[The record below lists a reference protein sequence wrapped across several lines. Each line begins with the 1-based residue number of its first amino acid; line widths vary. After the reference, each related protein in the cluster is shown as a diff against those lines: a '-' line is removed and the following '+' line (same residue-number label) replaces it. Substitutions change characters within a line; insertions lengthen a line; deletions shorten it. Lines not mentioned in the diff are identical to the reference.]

1 MDRSSRRAIARLRAA
16 ALVLPLL
23 LAAACGSDD
32 DDTSSGDSTAQ
43 STAAPTSAAA
53 ETTTATADPTV
64 DSAPADTTADTTA
77 ATTADSAPADTTADT
92 TADTGGRANEPGSA
106 CIGSGDGSGEP
117 IVVGSIQ
124 TDESPAGQ
132 FPDIIDGAEACF
144 EAINSTG
151 GIDGRPIEFQRC
163 NDSADAV
170 QGESCAR
177 DLIDAGAV
185 AVLGG
190 ICFSCFSAP
199 IVDVL
204 GEAGIPYVGGL
215 PVLPPEYEQENFLA
229 ITNAGGSAALYSNAA
244 YIMQTAEENGVD
256 AVVVEIYAAVGAA
269 DPTLEQQINALGGT
283 YKKSIGFDPASAD
296 LASVA
301 QQAIDEDPTFI
312 SVQTDGPN
320 TVKLVTNLR
329 SQGYEGDIVI
339 LGTAADPES
348 IEGMGDAGEGVY
360 VAAYFPN
367 LGTES
372 TPDAVKFQ
380 ADMEAVGADPEKAL
394 AITGYAG
401 AYVTAEALFGAGEEI
416 TTDSVREA
424 LLKLDG
430 LEPLFRGDLS
440 YKNANEDFPR
450 TFYFTA
456 YGNVIQD
463 GEIVSTGTVFNFYT
477 GEAVE

>member
-1 MDRSSRRAIARLRAA
+1 MDRSTRGTIARLRAA
-16 ALVLPLL
+16 ALALPLL

-32 DDTSSGDSTAQ
+32 DSSSASDATAGSTAQ
-43 STAAPTSAAA
+43 PSAAPTSLASDGTV
-53 ETTTATADPTV
+53 TTVMTTDGTASTDSTATTDGG
-64 DSAPADTTADTTA
+64 APE
-77 ATTADSAPADTTADT
+77 
-92 TADTGGRANEPGSA
+92 DTGGSSRGERANEPGGA
-106 CIGSGDGSGEP
+106 CIGSGDGTGEP

-144 EAINSTG
+144 GAINATG
-151 GIDGRPIEFQRC
+151 GINGRPIDFQRC
-163 NDSADAV
+163 NDSADPV

-244 YIMQTAEENGVD
+244 YIMQSAKEKGVD

-269 DPTLEQQINALGGT
+269 DPTLEQRIDALGGT

-301 QQAIDEDPTFI
+301 QQAIDEQPTFI

-329 SQGYEGDIVI
+329 QQGYEGDIVI

-380 ADMEAVGADPEKAL
+380 ADMEAVGADPQKAL
-394 AITGYAG
+394 AVTGYAG
-401 AYVTAEALFGAGEEI
+401 AFVTAEALFGAGEDI
-416 TTDSVREA
+416 TTDSVRAA
-424 LLKLDG
+424 LLVLDG

-440 YKNANEDFPR
+440 YKNANDDFPR

-456 YGNVIQD
+456 YGNVIK
-463 GEIVSTGTVFNFYT
+463 GGKLVSTGAVFNFYT